1 MKRTNVHNLKE
12 MNNERNNKEY
22 TVYFLCNW
30 IQNLKI
36 LSNGDI
42 IRLIKNV
49 NIFDN
54 KTLEN
59 YFPFFIGYHIEREK
73 KQLFLRRVLTVQEY

>member
-22 TVYFLCNW
+22 TIYFLCNW

-36 LSNGDI
+36 LLNGH
-42 IRLIKNV
+42 KV
-49 NIFDN
+49 YEGCEYN
-54 KTLEN
+54 KTFEN
-59 YFPFFIGYHIEREK
+59 YFPEH
-73 KQLFLRRVLTVQEY
+73 FL

>member
-22 TVYFLCNW
+22 TIYFLCNW

-36 LSNGDI
+36 LLNGH
-42 IRLIKNV
+42 KV
-49 NIFDN
+49 Y
-54 KTLEN
+54 E
-59 YFPFFIGYHIEREK
+59 GC
-73 KQLFLRRVLTVQEY
+73 EYN